1 MKREPA
7 KNTFEAW
14 NYLWYETTVESPIA
28 LAVAFALLGF
38 WNMDGRGRCNPSV
51 ESIMEKTK
59 IKSRNTVNRAI
70 EELENS
76 GEWVVVRSKGRKSA
90 QYFPMF
96 VSGARKDLLAF
107 DPDAVLEEMEE
118 PVSEEVPSEEVNSE
132 PEVKETF
139 TEAATAAPEGK
150 ESQENPE
157 DSAGETTAAVLEP
170 KVRDEKD
177 LQLKNDHRDLVQS
190 REGTHSIFSVP
201 EGAIEVAILNE
212 GDIDKYGLSNGNP
225 NKVFVSGAQGFEF
238 LDELPCRWVE
248 KYGESYGE
256 IFTYSSITELYKR
269 LYYPQIEKHVTNI
282 QEYFPVDT
290 AMWILGDVG
299 FVPSEKAVKALIY
312 GTRLDAKM
320 RELQR
325 RYKATLE
332 GRRLTYEQNIE
343 GHFSPTRKQYS
354 QNF

>member
-14 NYLWYETTVESPIA
+14 NYLWYETTVESPVA

-96 VSGARKDLLAF
+96 VAGARKDLLAF

-118 PVSEEVPSEEVNSE
+118 PASEELPAEESI
-132 PEVKETF
+132 PELDGEIRETETV
-139 TEAATAAPEGK
+139 TE
-150 ESQENPE
+150 
-157 DSAGETTAAVLEP
+157 ETTDVAESPAPSTDDSTPAILEP

-177 LQLKNDHRDLVQS
+177 LQLKNDHHDLVQS
-190 REGTHSIFSVP
+190 RKGTHSIFSVP
-201 EGAIEVAILNE
+201 EEAIEVSILNE
-212 GDIDKYGLSNGNP
+212 GDIEKYGLSNGNP

-248 KYGESYGE
+248 KYGEAYGE

>member
-14 NYLWYETTVESPIA
+14 NYLWYETTVESPTA

-51 ESIMEKTK
+51 ESIMDKTK

-76 GEWVVVRSKGRKSA
+76 GEWVVVRSKGRKST

-107 DPDAVLEEMEE
+107 DPDAVLDELEE
-118 PVSEEVPSEEVNSE
+118 P
-132 PEVKETF
+132 
-139 TEAATAAPEGK
+139 APEDILAEDVIPEIEE
-150 ESQENPE
+150 ESQE
-157 DSAGETTAAVLEP
+157 SASEESMDDTEVQDAPAETSTEVLEP

-190 REGTHSIFSVP
+190 RQGTHSIFSVP

-248 KYGESYGE
+248 KYGEAYGE

-312 GTRLDAKM
+312 GTRLDSKM

>member
-118 PVSEEVPSEEVNSE
+118 PAAEESPAEEPIAEIEAGSPEVNPEPVTEASESTAPSEENS
-132 PEVKETF
+132 P
-139 TEAATAAPEGK
+139 AI
-150 ESQENPE
+150 
-157 DSAGETTAAVLEP
+157 LEP

-177 LQLKNDHRDLVQS
+177 LQLKKDHHDLVQS
-190 REGTHSIFSVP
+190 RKGTHSIFSVP
-201 EGAIEVAILNE
+201 ESAIEVSILNE
-212 GDIDKYGLSNGNP
+212 GDIEKYGLSNGNP

-248 KYGESYGE
+248 KYGEAYGE